1 MNTQTLLLQI
11 SSLLEGETDQT
22 AALANASAFIMENFQ
37 DLNWV
42 GFYLFKN
49 QELVL
54 GPFQGRPAC
63 SHIQIGSGVCGNAFL
78 RQQTINVP
86 DVHQFEGHIACDNAS
101 NSELVIPLYNK
112 SHRIIGV
119 LDLDSTQF
127 NRFSAEDERTL
138 EEIGKIITANFF

>member
-11 SSLLEGETDQT
+11 SSLLEGESDQT
-22 AALANASAFIMENFQ
+22 AALANSSAFIMENFQ
-37 DLNWV
+37 NLNWV

-63 SHIQIGSGVCGNAFL
+63 SRIRVGSGVCGTAFL
-78 RQQTINVP
+78 REQTINVP
-86 DVHQFEGHIACDNAS
+86 DVHQFEGHIACDNSS

-112 SHRIIGV
+112 NHRLIGV
-119 LDLDSTQF
+119 LDLDSPQF

-138 EEIGKIITANFF
+138 EEIAKNIAANIL